1 MFGSRFHFPTCDSSH
16 ASLVY
21 HFLSLRLGNSRSLH
35 LLIVCY
41 EYSSAPF
48 PIYRLYL
55 PSFSLF
61 PQYFLPHHTPTNFTM
76 ASSRST
82 NDLSQKM
89 EKMSVN
95 GKRHVD
101 APRYTPPHRKY
112 AQANKTV
119 ETSTTAPVKDT
130 SKPTTPAPSVTEK
143 SAAPKSVTSTGFE
156 TAMETKTT
164 SVPIVAATD
173 RDAEAEPKPTARSIA
188 PHHKYSKPTPKVADS
203 WEEEEEASTNPSLT
217 NTTFKQPLDTAA
229 PVPKSN
235 YIPPHLKYR
244 SAAPSPPSR
253 SITPPSRST
262 TPASSTTPSSTTSSE
277 RRPEKTNAVAHRLI
291 AGALGVKV
299 PRRTE
304 EQRAYDKAMRE
315 QEKKKRDQER
325 EAKKKA
331 EEDAAK
337 AKAAIWDD

>member
-1 MFGSRFHFPTCDSSH
+1 
-16 ASLVY
+16 
-21 HFLSLRLGNSRSLH
+21 
-35 LLIVCY
+35 
-41 EYSSAPF
+41 
-48 PIYRLYL
+48 
-55 PSFSLF
+55 
-61 PQYFLPHHTPTNFTM
+61 M
-76 ASSRST
+76 ANSRST

-119 ETSTTAPVKDT
+119 ETSTPAKDT
-130 SKPTTPAPSVTEK
+130 SKTTTPTPSVTEK
-143 SAAPKSVTSTGFE
+143 STASKSVTSTGSE
-156 TAMETKTT
+156 VAMETKISPPAT
-164 SVPIVAATD
+164 SIAATNKD
-173 RDAEAEPKPTARSIA
+173 TEADSKSKPTARSTA

-203 WEEEEEASTNPSLT
+203 WEEEASSEPEPSNTT
-217 NTTFKQPLDTAA
+217 NTTPKQPSDTAA

-253 SITPPSRST
+253 SITPPSRSS
-262 TPASSTTPSSTTSSE
+262 TPTSNTTPSSSTSSE

-291 AGALGVKV
+291 AGALGVKM

>member
-1 MFGSRFHFPTCDSSH
+1 
-16 ASLVY
+16 
-21 HFLSLRLGNSRSLH
+21 
-35 LLIVCY
+35 
-41 EYSSAPF
+41 
-48 PIYRLYL
+48 
-55 PSFSLF
+55 
-61 PQYFLPHHTPTNFTM
+61 M

-119 ETSTTAPVKDT
+119 ETSTSAKDA
-130 SKPTTPAPSVTEK
+130 SKPTTPTPSVTEK
-143 SAAPKSVTSTGFE
+143 STVPTSIGSTGSE
-156 TAMETKTT
+156 AVMETKTT
-164 SVPIVAATD
+164 STPTVGATNK
-173 RDAEAEPKPTARSIA
+173 DAEAESKPKPSARSMA
-188 PHHKYSKPTPKVADS
+188 PHHKYNKPTTKVVDS
-203 WEEEEEASTNPSLT
+203 WEEEEEASTDPSPT
-217 NTTFKQPLDTAA
+217 NTTPKQPSDTAA

-253 SITPPSRST
+253 SITPPSRSS
-262 TPASSTTPSSTTSSE
+262 TPTSSTTPSSSASSE

-315 QEKKKRDQER
+315 QEKKKRDLER
-325 EAKKKA
+325 GAKKKA

>member
-1 MFGSRFHFPTCDSSH
+1 
-16 ASLVY
+16 
-21 HFLSLRLGNSRSLH
+21 
-35 LLIVCY
+35 
-41 EYSSAPF
+41 
-48 PIYRLYL
+48 
-55 PSFSLF
+55 
-61 PQYFLPHHTPTNFTM
+61 M
-76 ASSRST
+76 ANSRST

-119 ETSTTAPVKDT
+119 ETSTTTPAKDT
-130 SKPTTPAPSVTEK
+130 SKPITPAPSVTETSTVPK
-143 SAAPKSVTSTGFE
+143 SIGSTGSEAIMETMIAPSVTS
-156 TAMETKTT
+156 
-164 SVPIVAATD
+164 IAAANRNT
-173 RDAEAEPKPTARSIA
+173 EAEPKPKSIARSTA
-188 PHHKYSKPTPKVADS
+188 PHHKYVKPTSKVVDS
-203 WEEEEEASTNPSLT
+203 WEEEEEATTDPSPT
-217 NTTFKQPLDTAA
+217 NTTPKQPSDTTA

-253 SITPPSRST
+253 SITPPSRSS
-262 TPASSTTPSSTTSSE
+262 TPTSNTTPSSSTSSE

-291 AGALGVKV
+291 AGALGVKM

>member
-1 MFGSRFHFPTCDSSH
+1 
-16 ASLVY
+16 
-21 HFLSLRLGNSRSLH
+21 
-35 LLIVCY
+35 
-41 EYSSAPF
+41 
-48 PIYRLYL
+48 
-55 PSFSLF
+55 
-61 PQYFLPHHTPTNFTM
+61 M
-76 ASSRST
+76 ASSQSA

-112 AQANKTV
+112 AQANKAV
-119 ETSTTAPVKDT
+119 ETSTTAPAKDA
-130 SKPTTPAPSVTEK
+130 SKTPTPTPAPSVAEK
-143 SAAPKSVTSTGFE
+143 SVTGKSVTSTGSE
-156 TAMETKTT
+156 ASQENKVSSTTT
-164 SVPIVAATD
+164 SVAATD
-173 RDAEAEPKPTARSIA
+173 KVTESEPKPKPAITRSIA
-188 PHHKYSKPTPKVADS
+188 PHHKYSKPTTKVADS
-203 WEEEEEASTNPSLT
+203 WEEEEEASSSELQSSNTT
-217 NTTFKQPLDTAA
+217 NTAAKQTSDAA
-229 PVPKSN
+229 PVPKSS
-235 YIPPHLKYR
+235 YVPPHLKYR

-262 TPASSTTPSSTTSSE
+262 TPSSSTGPSSTTSE

-315 QEKKKRDQER
+315 QEKRKRDQER
-325 EAKKKA
+325 EAKRKA

>member
-1 MFGSRFHFPTCDSSH
+1 
-16 ASLVY
+16 
-21 HFLSLRLGNSRSLH
+21 
-35 LLIVCY
+35 
-41 EYSSAPF
+41 
-48 PIYRLYL
+48 
-55 PSFSLF
+55 
-61 PQYFLPHHTPTNFTM
+61 M
-76 ASSRST
+76 ASSQST

-112 AQANKTV
+112 AQANKIV
-119 ETSTTAPVKDT
+119 ETSTTGPAKDA
-130 SKPTTPAPSVTEK
+130 SKTPTPTPAPSVTEK
-143 SAAPKSVTSTGFE
+143 SVTSKSVTSTGSE
-156 TAMETKTT
+156 VTEENKVLST
-164 SVPIVAATD
+164 STSVAATD
-173 RDAEAEPKPTARSIA
+173 KVSESEPKPKPATRSIA
-188 PHHKYSKPTPKVADS
+188 PHHKYSKPAAKVADS
-203 WEEEEEASTNPSLT
+203 WEEEEVSSELQPSNTT
-217 NTTFKQPLDTAA
+217 NTTTKQPSDTA
-229 PVPKSN
+229 PVPKSS

-244 SAAPSPPSR
+244 SAAPSRPSR
-253 SITPPSRST
+253 SITPPSRSG
-262 TPASSTTPSSTTSSE
+262 TPSSTTASSTTSSE

-315 QEKKKRDQER
+315 QEKRKRDQER
-325 EAKKKA
+325 EAKKQA